1 MARPVV
7 KAAMPISAPGSKAR
21 LSGRPAGRRLGK
33 LQRGLQGG
41 FTLLELMVVVAMI
54 AITTAVVSLAIPD
67 PSTTRLEREAAR
79 LIALLESAR
88 TQARAGAM
96 TVLWVPQ
103 PTGPE
108 ADYQFLGLPAALMP
122 PLKWLESD
130 VKAEVVGGR
139 SIVLGPEPVI
149 GAQSVIL
156 RVEDKQIIV
165 GTDGLSTFE
174 IITGNADTDKPD
186 GTGDAGAAQEAARAQ
201 RP

>member
-1 MARPVV
+1 MAWPVA
-7 KAAMPISAPGSKAR
+7 KAVMPISAPGSKAR
-21 LSGRPAGRRLGK
+21 RAR
-33 LQRGLQGG
+33 G

-54 AITTAVVSLAIPD
+54 AITTAVVMFTIPD
-67 PSTTRLEREAAR
+67 PSSTRLEREAAR

-103 PTGPE
+103 PNGPE

-122 PLKWLESD
+122 SLKWMTPE
-130 VKAEVVGGR
+130 VKAEVVGAR

-156 RVEDKQIIV
+156 RMEDKQIIV
-165 GTDGLSTFE
+165 GTDGLSTFDV
-174 IITGNADTDKPD
+174 ITGNPSEDDAA
-186 GTGDAGAAQEAARAQ
+186 GTEEAASA
-201 RP
+201 PAP

>member
-1 MARPVV
+1 
-7 KAAMPISAPGSKAR
+7 MPISVPGSKAR
-21 LSGRPAGRRLGK
+21 RAR
-33 LQRGLQGG
+33 G

-54 AITTAVVSLAIPD
+54 AITTAVVSFAIPD
-67 PSTTRLEREAAR
+67 PSATRLEREAAR

-103 PTGPE
+103 PNGPE
-108 ADYQFLGLPAALMP
+108 ADYQFLGMPPALMP

-130 VKAEVVGGR
+130 VRAEVAGAK

-156 RVEDKQIIV
+156 RLDDKQIIIS
-165 GTDGLSTFE
+165 TDGLSAFDVL
-174 IITGNADTDKPD
+174 TGEAEQDNAD
-186 GTGDAGAAQEAARAQ
+186 GSQEGANASLN
-201 RP
+201 